1 MESNRLVSDE
11 LYDQLYLLIAEGEW
25 KVGDKLPSENAISR
39 EYNTSRVS
47 VRTALHKLQALG
59 YIVTKPGKGSFVAS
73 ASQPQAGALSPTV
86 IDLSASDYKYM
97 IQLRRALEFTSIRVL
112 CSEGTEEDFGRLREA
127 CEALSAADTAK
138 SYADADYSFHYS
150 LILGSHNPVFIQI
163 YDIFRDTIYKYLFE
177 MSGDNLDNNWDNA
190 KNNHRMILDAICS
203 RDAEK
208 AIGIIEGTFEF
219 NYNRLS
225 RYFKD

>member
-73 ASQPQAGALSPTV
+73 VMAPPSPPPV
-86 IDLSASDYKYM
+86 IP
-97 IQLRRALEFTSIRVL
+97 
-112 CSEGTEEDFGRLREA
+112 TELA
-127 CEALSAADTAK
+127 
-138 SYADADYSFHYS
+138 
-150 LILGSHNPVFIQI
+150 P
-163 YDIFRDTIYKYLFE
+163 
-177 MSGDNLDNNWDNA
+177 W
-190 KNNHRMILDAICS
+190 
-203 RDAEK
+203 
-208 AIGIIEGTFEF
+208 
-219 NYNRLS
+219 
-225 RYFKD
+225 

>member
-1 MESNRLVSDE
+1 MESSKLVSDE
-11 LYDQLYLLIAEGEW
+11 LYEHMLLLIRNKEW
-25 KVGDKLPSENAISR
+25 NVGDKLPSENTISK

-73 ASQPQAGALSPTV
+73 NSDAVPALDSTV

-97 IQLRRALEFTSIRVL
+97 IQLRRALEFTSIRIL
-112 CSEGTEEDFGRLREA
+112 CSEGTDEDIARLDKA
-127 CEALSAADTAK
+127 YNALEAADTAK
-138 SYADADYSFHYS
+138 AYADADYQFHYS
-150 LILGSHNPVFIQI
+150 MICGSHNPVFIQI
-163 YDIFRDTIYKYLFE
+163 YDTFEATIYKYLAE

-190 KNNHRMILDAICS
+190 KRNHRMILDAIRE
-203 RDAEK
+203 RDPEK

-225 RYFKD
+225 KYFKH

>member
-97 IQLRRALEFTSIRVL
+97 IQLRRALEFTSIRAL
-112 CSEGTEEDFGRLREA
+112 CSEGTEEDFGRNRIAMKQA
-127 CEALSAADTAK
+127 CA
-138 SYADADYSFHYS
+138 
-150 LILGSHNPVFIQI
+150 
-163 YDIFRDTIYKYLFE
+163 
-177 MSGDNLDNNWDNA
+177 
-190 KNNHRMILDAICS
+190 
-203 RDAEK
+203 
-208 AIGIIEGTFEF
+208 AIGQA
-219 NYNRLS
+219 RLMMTYERIFS
-225 RYFKD
+225 EYALLF